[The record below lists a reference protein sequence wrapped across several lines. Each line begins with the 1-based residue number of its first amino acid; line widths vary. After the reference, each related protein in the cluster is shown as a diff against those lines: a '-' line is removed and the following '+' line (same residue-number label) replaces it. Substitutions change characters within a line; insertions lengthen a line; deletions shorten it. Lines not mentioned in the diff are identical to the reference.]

1 MKYLLV
7 GMIKIYQLIPGPW
20 HDMCRFNPTCSNYA
34 IEAYEIHGFFKGT
47 YLTIKRLLKCGP
59 WSDFSYDP
67 VPPKKEKNL

>member
-20 HDMCRFNPTCSNYA
+20 HNMCKFIPTCSNYA
-34 IEAYEIHGFFKGT
+34 IESYQTYGFFKGT

-59 WSDFSYDP
+59 WSKPGYDP
-67 VPPKKEKNL
+67 VPKKEKKL